1 MASLIEN
8 LIWTLEEENQEYK
21 KLLELAKEKT
31 SVIIQGDV
39 AKLNEMTAREQ
50 EHTDRLAAL
59 EGRREEVIGD
69 IATVLNKDVGTLT
82 VKHIIELLAGQDKV
96 QQMLSDVHDRLK
108 LTLNDMVVINDVNK
122 QLIEESLEIV
132 NFNINYINGLNQ
144 LPETANYNKGAY
156 NQQSPLV
163 NSRFDAKN

>member
-59 EGRREEVIGD
+59 VI
-69 IATVLNKDVGTLT
+69 
-82 VKHIIELLAGQDKV
+82 
-96 QQMLSDVHDRLK
+96 
-108 LTLNDMVVINDVNK
+108 
-122 QLIEESLEIV
+122 
-132 NFNINYINGLNQ
+132 
-144 LPETANYNKGAY
+144 
-156 NQQSPLV
+156 
-163 NSRFDAKN
+163 